1 MRVARFLF
9 FILFVSFLFAD
20 TDSKIQ
26 HNKELLDTIDSKQSS
41 LSKKLN
47 VLGKNINDKNAKINE
62 LDKQIKKLQKSINQN
77 QRLYEQQ
84 EKIFDES
91 QNKLNKLVNR
101 LDILQNELIGIIL
114 KDMTITMILNQKE
127 PLNEESIANEEI
139 LKHLSNVAKEKINTL
154 IKEQDSLKEEMNIA
168 QEKINTARN
177 VIASQKEKK
186 ITLENSKLEQQA
198 LAKKMKDELESYN
211 DEIKKLDDE
220 RIQIQKILVDLNILK
235 KQELENQEAKRESLQ
250 KDTKDAPSIGNNIA
264 PIEVRQIGSSYRN
277 VSTARYRGKKTIA
290 PLKNYTI
297 ETKYGPYFD
306 PVYKIKVFNEFVTF
320 GVKKRSAVLSVLDGK
335 VVFAKSTAMLRM
347 VVIIEHSN
355 GLHTIYSYL
364 DEIPSNI
371 KVGARV
377 KKGNTIAY
385 VNDKLNFEVT
395 QKDKHINPLDFV
407 YVNK

>member
-1 MRVARFLF
+1 MNRLF
-9 FILFVSFLFAD
+9 CCILFASLLFAN
-20 TDSKIQ
+20 TDLEIKQ
-26 HNKELLDTIDSKQSS
+26 NQNRLNTISSKQSS
-41 LSKKLN
+41 LSKKLDS
-47 VLGKNINDKNAKINE
+47 LGKNINEKNAKINE
-62 LDKQIKKLQKSINQN
+62 LDKQIKNLQKSINTN
-77 QRLYEQQ
+77 QKLYESQ
-84 EKIFDES
+84 EKIFNES
-91 QNKLNKLVNR
+91 QNKLNKLVER
-101 LDILQNELIGIIL
+101 LNILQNELIGIIL
-114 KDMTITMILNQKE
+114 KDMTIAMILNQKE
-127 PLNEESIANEEI
+127 PLNEESITNEEI
-139 LKHLSNVAKEKINTL
+139 LKHLSNSAKEKINIL
-154 IKEQDSLKEEMNIA
+154 LKEQDILKKEMKSA
-168 QEKINTARN
+168 QEKINTAKN
-177 VIASQKEKK
+177 IITSQREKK
-186 ITLENSKLEQQA
+186 LALENSRLEQQV
-198 LAKKMKDELESYN
+198 LAKKMKDEVESYN

-220 RIQIQKILVDLNILK
+220 RTQIQQILVDLNILK
-235 KQELENQEAKRESLQ
+235 KKELENQEAKRESLQ
-250 KDTKDAPSIGNNIA
+250 KDNKNAPSIGNNIA

-306 PVYKIKVFNEFVTF
+306 PVYKMKVFNEFVTF

-364 DEIPSNI
+364 DEIPNNI

-377 KKGNTIAY
+377 KKGSTIAY

>member
-1 MRVARFLF
+1 MNRLF
-9 FILFVSFLFAD
+9 CCILFASLLFAN
-20 TDSKIQ
+20 TDLEIKQ
-26 HNKELLDTIDSKQSS
+26 NQNRLNTISSKQSS
-41 LSKKLN
+41 LSKKLDS
-47 VLGKNINDKNAKINE
+47 LGKNINEKNAKINE
-62 LDKQIKKLQKSINQN
+62 LDKQIKNLQKSINTN
-77 QRLYEQQ
+77 QKLYESQ
-84 EKIFDES
+84 EKIFNES
-91 QNKLNKLVNR
+91 QNKLNKLVER
-101 LDILQNELIGIIL
+101 LNVLQNELIGIIL
-114 KDMTITMILNQKE
+114 KDMTIAMILNQKE
-127 PLNEESIANEEI
+127 PLNEESITNEEI
-139 LKHLSNVAKEKINTL
+139 LKHLSNSAKEKINIL
-154 IKEQDSLKEEMNIA
+154 LKEQDILKKEMKSA
-168 QEKINTARN
+168 QEKINTAKN
-177 VIASQKEKK
+177 IITSQREKK
-186 ITLENSKLEQQA
+186 LALENSRLEQQV
-198 LAKKMKDELESYN
+198 LAKKMKDEVESYN

-220 RIQIQKILVDLNILK
+220 RTQIQQILVDLNILK
-235 KQELENQEAKRESLQ
+235 KKELENQEAKRESLQ
-250 KDTKDAPSIGNNIA
+250 KDNKNAPSIGNNIA

-306 PVYKIKVFNEFVTF
+306 PVYKMKVFNEFVTF

-364 DEIPSNI
+364 DEIPNNI

-377 KKGNTIAY
+377 KKGSTIAY

>member
-1 MRVARFLF
+1 MNRLF
-9 FILFVSFLFAD
+9 CCILFASLLFAN
-20 TDSKIQ
+20 TDLEIKQ
-26 HNKELLDTIDSKQSS
+26 NQNRLNTISSKQSS
-41 LSKKLN
+41 LSKKLDS
-47 VLGKNINDKNAKINE
+47 LGKNINEKNAKINE
-62 LDKQIKKLQKSINQN
+62 LDKQINNLQKSINTN
-77 QRLYEQQ
+77 QKLYENQ
-84 EKIFDES
+84 EKIFNES
-91 QNKLNKLVNR
+91 QNKLNKLVER
-101 LDILQNELIGIIL
+101 LNVLQNELIGIIL
-114 KDMTITMILNQKE
+114 KDMTIAMILNQKE
-127 PLNEESIANEEI
+127 PLNEESITNEEI
-139 LKHLSNVAKEKINTL
+139 LKHLSNSAKEKINIL
-154 IKEQDSLKEEMNIA
+154 LKEQDILKKEMKSA
-168 QEKINTARN
+168 QEKINTAKN
-177 VIASQKEKK
+177 IITSQREKK
-186 ITLENSKLEQQA
+186 LALENSRLEQQV
-198 LAKKMKDELESYN
+198 LAKKMKDEVESYN

-220 RIQIQKILVDLNILK
+220 RTQIQQILVDLNILK
-235 KQELENQEAKRESLQ
+235 KKELENQEAKRESLQ
-250 KDTKDAPSIGNNIA
+250 KDNKNAPSIGNNIA

-306 PVYKIKVFNEFVTF
+306 PVYKMKVFNEFVTF

-364 DEIPSNI
+364 DEIPNNI

-377 KKGNTIAY
+377 KKGSTIAY